1 MYRHFGKGAWAFS
14 SQDYGVIAL
23 DVTAESL
30 MCCLHFSMMPPEI
43 VGEKLEPEKL
53 YLAVDFILS
62 LQSKNGGLTCWEPA
76 RGGKW
81 LEVLNPLEFFE
92 NIVVEHEY
100 VEVTASAINALVMFK
115 KRYPGY
121 REKEIEHFISKA
133 VHYLIQTQFP
143 NGPWYGVWGICFMYG
158 TYFALK
164 GLAAAGNTYA
174 NCPAIPKA
182 VDFLLKTQCQDGGWG
197 ESYLSGTTKVYT
209 PLEGNRSN
217 LVQTAWAL
225 MGLIHSGQAE
235 RDPTPLHR
243 SAKLLINSQT
253 SDGDFPQQDS
263 TGLLKGSCAM
273 HYAAYRNIFPLWALA
288 AYRTHVLGLTSKAHS
303 SVME

>member
-253 SDGDFPQQDS
+253 SDGDFPQQVH
-263 TGLLKGSCAM
+263 L
-273 HYAAYRNIFPLWALA
+273 YAHFLRVGTAW
-288 AYRTHVLGLTSKAHS
+288 
-303 SVME
+303 